1 MPPRI
6 DAGRGVE
13 SQELS
18 KAGNCGATRLALV
31 NAPLNFQ
38 VPNPGAGL
46 RITNE
51 VSPMF
56 EVTRY
61 DHPHIF
67 VTRRRTGETYKFSI
81 RSDGDLTHPEANS
94 GQGVAR
100 QVAVEWLAQRVG
112 SRELEFA

>member
-1 MPPRI
+1 MPTRI
-6 DAGRGVE
+6 DAGRRVE
-13 SQELS
+13 SQQLRSDAFGVGKE
-18 KAGNCGATRLALV
+18 
-31 NAPLNFQ
+31 PLNFR
-38 VPNPGAGL
+38 VPNPGAGQ

-51 VSPMF
+51 VSHMF

-61 DHPHIF
+61 DYPHIF

-100 QVAVEWLAQRVG
+100 QVAVEWLAQRAG

>member
-1 MPPRI
+1 MGFTKRKMH
-6 DAGRGVE
+6 DARRAEAEKQAGARRAFGVG
-13 SQELS
+13 
-18 KAGNCGATRLALV
+18 KAL
-31 NAPLNFQ
+31 LNF
-38 VPNPGAGL
+38 PDRNPRAGQ

-51 VSPMF
+51 VSQMF

-67 VTRRRTGETYKFSI
+67 VTRRGTGETYKFSI
-81 RSDGDLTHPEANS
+81 SSDGALTHPEAHS
-94 GQGVAR
+94 SQGAAR